1 MSTLTSGKKA
11 PNPGDQRSYRGGRR
25 SNTPHAI
32 AAGSGG
38 SARSDASVGSD
49 IVLLPELPVLLAEL
63 EEVDAIQGFP
73 GQGSRAPGRTLT
85 LAAGCFPVAVF
96 A

>member
-1 MSTLTSGKKA
+1 MRDPAEGKTA
-11 PNPGDQRSYRGGRR
+11 QIPGDKRSYWGGKR
-25 SNTPHAI
+25 SDPHGPI
-32 AAGSGG
+32 AAGGRG
-38 SARSDASVGSD
+38 SPASDASVGND
-49 IVLLPELPVLLAEL
+49 ILLLPELPVLLAKL